1 MTNARAFYLDLNLEA
16 AAATSAGGGA
26 DGGSTLIN
34 SDWQC
39 IIDLSDLHQNFH
51 DFTLYG
57 LIPTKIRL
65 KQLRVLRGEFVKMGR

>member
-1 MTNARAFYLDLNLEA
+1 MTNARAFYLDLNLSDVTVA
-16 AAATSAGGGA
+16 VGG
-26 DGGSTLIN
+26 DGGNTTLIN
-34 SDWQC
+34 SDWQY

>member
-1 MTNARAFYLDLNLEA
+1 MTNARAFYLDLDTTTTALN
-16 AAATSAGGGA
+16 S
-26 DGGSTLIN
+26 

-39 IIDLSDLHQNFH
+39 IIDMSDLHQNFH

-65 KQLRVLRGEFVKMGR
+65 NQLRILRGEFVKMGR